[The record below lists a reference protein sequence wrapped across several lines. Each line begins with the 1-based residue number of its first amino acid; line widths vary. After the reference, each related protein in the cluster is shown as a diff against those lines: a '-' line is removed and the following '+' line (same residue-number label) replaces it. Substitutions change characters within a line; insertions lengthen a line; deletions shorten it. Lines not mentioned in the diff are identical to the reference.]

1 MGIPYYFSYLIQ
13 NYKNIILD
21 LKNIDNSKFE
31 YLFIDSNSI
40 IYDSINFNNYENDT
54 QFENQLINII
64 IKKLEELIKIYK
76 PKKYTF
82 ITFDGVPPFAKINQ
96 QKNRRYKSSYQNS
109 LFNKLT
115 PWDTCAITPGTK
127 FMDKLNKKITQ
138 HFSKNKNILLSL
150 SDKPGEGEHKLFN
163 YIRNN
168 KCDNSVIYGMDAD
181 LIMLSL
187 NHLKYC
193 ENIYLFRETPTFI
206 KSLDASLNPDENY
219 LLNISQL
226 GKQIY
231 KLLSDDVTI
240 KDDTPC
246 WLKEASNILDNSDN
260 VIGTNFYK
268 KIEDYIFICFLLGND
283 FMPHFPALNIRI
295 NGFNILFD
303 LYKEL
308 FNNDKTIV
316 NDGEIIWKNFRLYIE
331 KLALQEEN
339 FIKQIYNV
347 RNKQSKR
354 HYPDNTEKEKENK
367 FNALPILER
376 NKEMFINPYEKF
388 WEYRYYYSLF
398 DVNIDINETFISS
411 LCYNFLETLQWTYYY
426 YTKDC
431 VNWSHYYKYDY
442 PPLLCDLYKNIPYF
456 NSEINLI
463 ENKTIIHPYLL
474 LSHVLPKK
482 SLSLLPDNIHKYL
495 LNNYENHYKED
506 YEFNYSFCK
515 YFWEAH
521 VKFPELNIQEFSNNI
536 NNLIKT

>member
-13 NYKNIILD
+13 NYKNIILN

-339 FIKQIYNV
+339 FIKQI
-347 RNKQSKR
+347 K
-354 HYPDNTEKEKENK
+354 
-367 FNALPILER
+367 I
-376 NKEMFINPYEKF
+376 
-388 WEYRYYYSLF
+388 
-398 DVNIDINETFISS
+398 
-411 LCYNFLETLQWTYYY
+411 
-426 YTKDC
+426 
-431 VNWSHYYKYDY
+431 
-442 PPLLCDLYKNIPYF
+442 
-456 NSEINLI
+456 
-463 ENKTIIHPYLL
+463 
-474 LSHVLPKK
+474 
-482 SLSLLPDNIHKYL
+482 
-495 LNNYENHYKED
+495 
-506 YEFNYSFCK
+506 
-515 YFWEAH
+515 
-521 VKFPELNIQEFSNNI
+521 
-536 NNLIKT
+536 